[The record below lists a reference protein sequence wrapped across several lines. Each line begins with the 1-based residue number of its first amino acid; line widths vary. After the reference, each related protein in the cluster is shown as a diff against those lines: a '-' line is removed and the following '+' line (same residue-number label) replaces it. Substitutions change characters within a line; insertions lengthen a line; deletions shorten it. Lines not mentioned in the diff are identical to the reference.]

1 MLYQLSYEGT
11 GRAATILVQFSLVKS
26 CPRIVLESVK
36 KSSDTCLP
44 CRLAARLFAMK
55 LLKSTSLVSALTLC
69 SRLFGFIRESL
80 VARIFGASAVTDAFN
95 VAFRIPNLLRQLFSE
110 GSFSTAFVPV
120 LSDYKANRT
129 AEETREFIDHVC
141 GTLAAILLVVVG
153 VGLLAAPIIVRI
165 VAPGWSDPAQVV
177 LTTDLLRVTF
187 GYIFFVSL
195 CGFAGGIMNTY
206 RRFAVPALTPILLNV
221 AMIFGAAVLARYFS
235 VPIFGLAWGALL
247 GGVLQLAIQ
256 VPALMRLKLLPRPRW
271 GWHHVGVRR
280 VLKLMV
286 PSMFGA
292 SVAQIN
298 MLVDVAI
305 ATFLMAGSVTWL
317 SNADRLLQLPQGVF
331 GVALSAVIL
340 PHLSGRF
347 AKQDTA
353 GFSAALDWAL
363 RMALIIAIP
372 AMLTLTWLAEP
383 VLWTVFGYGKY
394 TSRDVHMASWSLA
407 TLALGLPAFISVK
420 VLAPGFFSRM
430 DTKTPVKAAMTSL
443 ISNMALNCIFVG
455 GAVYFSF
462 YAPHAGMSL
471 ASAIS
476 GYLNAGL
483 LLFWLRREGV
493 FQAQPGWMTFGVQ
506 LLMAIITLSLLFAF
520 VAHHFESWI
529 GPWQQVPAYR
539 RFGAVFA
546 AIAAGGVVYVG
557 TLMLCGLNPR
567 QLLDRQ

>member
-1 MLYQLSYEGT
+1 
-11 GRAATILVQFSLVKS
+11 
-26 CPRIVLESVK
+26 
-36 KSSDTCLP
+36 
-44 CRLAARLFAMK
+44 MK

-95 VAFRIPNLLRQLFSE
+95 VAFRIPNLLRQLFNE

-141 GTLAAILLVVVG
+141 GTLAAVLLMVVG
-153 VGLLAAPIIVRI
+153 VGLLAAPLIVRI
-165 VAPGWSDPAQVV
+165 VAPGWNDPAQTE

-221 AMIFGAAVLARYFS
+221 AMIFGAVVLSRYFS

-247 GGVLQLAIQ
+247 GGLLQLIIQ
-256 VPALMRLKLLPRPRW
+256 IPALMRLKLLPRPRW
-271 GWHHVGVRR
+271 GWQHSGVRR

-292 SVAQIN
+292 SVAQVN

-347 AKQDTA
+347 AKQDAA

-363 RMALIIAIP
+363 RIALIIAVP

-383 VLWTVFGYGKY
+383 VIWAVFGYGKY
-394 TSRDVHMASWSLA
+394 TSRDVHMAAWSLG
-407 TLALGLPAFISVK
+407 TLALGLPAFIGVK

-443 ISNMALNCIFVG
+443 ISNMFLNGIFVG
-455 GAVYFSF
+455 SAVYFSF

-476 GYLNAGL
+476 GYINAGL
-483 LLFWLRREGV
+483 LLFWLRKAGV
-493 FQAQPGWMTFGVQ
+493 FQAQPGWLAFAFQ
-506 LLMAIITLSLLFAF
+506 LLMAVITLSLLFAF
-520 VAHHFESWI
+520 AAQHFESWI
-529 GPWQQVPAYR
+529 GPWQGVPAHK
-539 RFGAVFA
+539 RFIAVFSV
-546 AIAAGGVVYVG
+546 IAAGGVVYVG
-557 TLMLCGLNPR
+557 TLVACGLNPR
-567 QLLDRQ
+567 HLLDRH

>member
-1 MLYQLSYEGT
+1 
-11 GRAATILVQFSLVKS
+11 
-26 CPRIVLESVK
+26 
-36 KSSDTCLP
+36 
-44 CRLAARLFAMK
+44 MK
-55 LLKSTSLVSALTLC
+55 LLKSTSLVSALTMC

-129 AEETREFIDHVC
+129 AEETQEFIDRIC
-141 GTLAAILLVVVG
+141 GTLAAVLLIVVG
-153 VGLLAAPIIVRI
+153 IGLLAAPLIVRI
-165 VAPGWSDPAQVV
+165 VAPGWRDPEQIV

-221 AMIFGAAVLARYFS
+221 AMIFGAAVLSRYFS

-271 GWHHVGVRR
+271 GWHHMGVRR

-292 SVAQIN
+292 SVAQVN

-363 RMALIIAIP
+363 RIALIIAVP

-383 VLWTVFGYGKY
+383 VLWAVFGYGKY
-394 TSRDVHMASWSLA
+394 TGRDVHMAAWSLG
-407 TLALGLPAFISVK
+407 TLALGLPAFIGVK

-430 DTKTPVKAAMTSL
+430 DTKTPVKAALTSL
-443 ISNMALNCIFVG
+443 VSNMVLNCIFVG

-462 YAPHAGMSL
+462 YAPHAGLSL

-476 GYLNAGL
+476 GYINAGL
-483 LLFWLRREGV
+483 LLLWLRRAGV
-493 FQAQPGWMTFGVQ
+493 FQAQPGWLAFAFQ
-506 LLMAIITLSLLFAF
+506 LLMASITLSLLFAF
-520 VAHHFESWI
+520 AAQHFESWI
-529 GPWQQVPAYR
+529 GPWQQVPAHR
-539 RFGAVFA
+539 RFAAVFA

-557 TLMLCGLNPR
+557 TLMLCGLKPR
-567 QLLDRQ
+567 QLLDRH